1 MQYRLAL
8 FLVMILSSFS
18 TFTQERLIRGEVK
31 DAQTGEG
38 LIGANIYLK
47 DNPAYGTVTD
57 FDGNFELSVP
67 QATKVLVFSYTGY
80 QTLEEDIAGRDY
92 VVVSLSAGQLLQ
104 DVVIIG
110 YGTVKRED
118 ATGVVQ
124 SVNSESFNRGAITG
138 PQELLAGKIAGVA
151 ITSDGSPGGGAKI
164 RIRGESSLNASND
177 PLIVVDGVPLDN
189 SGLAGNRN
197 PLNIINPND
206 IESFTVLK
214 DASAAAIYGNRAS
227 GGVIIITTKKSK
239 LGQAFRLSY
248 NGNVSVQSRTR
259 SVPVLSADE
268 FRAFVSSDEF
278 QFRDKAV
285 SLLGDANTNWQDVVF
300 RDALATDHN
309 VSGSGSIG
317 LIPYRVSLG
326 YTNKNG
332 ILKTDNFNR
341 TTAAIN
347 LNPGFLDNR
356 LQINVGAKAMVSN
369 NHFADRGAIG
379 AALSFDPTQ
388 PILDPGNRFGGYT
401 TWTLPNGN
409 PNTLA
414 PANPLALLELKDDNS
429 TVRQYILNASADYRF
444 AKIPDLRANLNLGMD
459 ISRGE
464 GTIVIPNFASF
475 AFDEI
480 YGGGVDNS
488 YKQKKQNSLL
498 EFYLNYTKKLN
509 RHSFD
514 VMAGYSWQRFFE
526 SNSFRNSNTAGTPL
540 PSITIERNN
549 IDRELYLL
557 SLFTR
562 LNYSFDNR
570 YLLTL
575 SVRRDGTS
583 RFAPENRW
591 GYFPAAALAVKMIE
605 NDNSYLNSVKL
616 RAGVGLTGQQD
627 IGGNFYPY
635 IGQYQ
640 LSFSNAAYQFG
651 NDTILTLRPN
661 GYNSSLKW
669 EETVTYNIGTD
680 ISIMKNKLSASI
692 DAYQRNTRDLLN
704 FVPLP
709 ALSNLTNEG
718 DVNVGEMVSKGLELA
733 INYNVL
739 NSENVSW
746 NVSANFAYNISEIT
760 KLTIS
765 DDPDYIGI
773 RRGGIAGGVGSNI
786 QVHSVGFRPS
796 SFFVYEQLYDEAGK
810 LLEGKFRDQNSDG
823 VINDKDLVR
832 FKSPDPFWT
841 IGITSNLTIGNF
853 DFSFAGRANL
863 GNYIYNNIKTD
874 IGYIN
879 RIYATT
885 NYLNNVH
892 RSALDLNVFDQA
904 KLTFSD
910 HFVVNGSFFRM
921 DHITMGYNF
930 SKLLGRFFRVYA
942 TVQNP
947 FVITSY
953 DGLDPEIGNGIDN
966 NIYPRPRTLLFGLSV
981 DF

>member
-1 MQYRLAL
+1 MRYFCMLLFTAL
-8 FLVMILSSFS
+8 CVQS
-18 TFTQERLIRGEVK
+18 TVIAQERIVK
-31 DAQTGEG
+31 GKIIDALSGEG
-38 LIGANIYLK
+38 LIGANIFLK
-47 DNPAYGTVTD
+47 ENPAFGTITD
-57 FDGNFELSVP
+57 FDGNFELTVSSN
-67 QATKVLVFSYTGY
+67 TKILVFSYTGY
-80 QTLEEDIAGRDY
+80 QTLEQDITGRDFIS
-92 VVVSLSAGQLLQ
+92 VSLSAGQLLD
-104 DVVIIG
+104 DVIIIG
-110 YGTVKRED
+110 YGTVRRED

-124 SVNSESFNRGAITG
+124 SVSAESFNRGAITG

-177 PLIVVDGVPLDN
+177 PLIVVDGIPLDN
-189 SGLAGNRN
+189 AGLAGNRN

-239 LGQAFRLSY
+239 LGQPFRLSY

-259 SVPVLSADE
+259 SVPVLGAEE
-268 FRAFVSSDEF
+268 FRSFVSSDQF
-278 QFRDKAV
+278 QFSDRATP
-285 SLLGDANTNWQDVVF
+285 LMGDANTNWQDAIF
-300 RDALATDHN
+300 RDAFATDHSL
-309 VSGSGSIG
+309 SGAGSIG
-317 LIPYRVSLG
+317 VVPFRVSLG
-326 YTNKNG
+326 YTNKDG

-341 TTAAIN
+341 TTAAVN
-347 LNPGFLDNR
+347 LSPGLLDNR
-356 LQINVGAKAMVSN
+356 LQINLGAKAMISN

-388 PILDPGNRFGGYT
+388 PIFEEGNNFGGYR

-414 PANPLALLELKDDNS
+414 PANPLALLDLRDDNS
-429 TVRQYILNASADYRF
+429 TVNQYILNASADYRF
-444 AKIPDLRANLNLGMD
+444 EKIPELRANLNLGMD
-459 ISRGE
+459 ISNGE
-464 GTIVIPNFASF
+464 GTIIVPPFASF

-480 YGGGVDNS
+480 YGGGVDNW
-488 YKQKKQNSLL
+488 YRQEKQNSLL
-498 EFYLNYTKKLN
+498 EFYLNYTK
-509 RHSFD
+509 RFD
-514 VMAGYSWQRFFE
+514 KHNIDLMAGYSWQRFFE

-540 PSITIERNN
+540 PSITVERENL
-549 IDRELYLL
+549 DRELFLL

-562 LNYSFDNR
+562 LNYSFDNK

-583 RFAPENRW
+583 RFSPENRW
-591 GYFPAAALAVKMIE
+591 GYFPAAALAVKLIE
-605 NDNSYLNSVKL
+605 NDQRNFNSVKL

-635 IGQYQ
+635 LGQY
-640 LSFSNAAYQFG
+640 LIGFPNAAYQFG

-661 GYNSSLKW
+661 GYNRNLKW
-669 EETVTYNIGTD
+669 EETVTYNVGAD
-680 ISIMKNKLSASI
+680 ISIVKEKFSASI
-692 DAYQRNTRDLLN
+692 DAYQRQTKDLLN

-709 ALSNLTNEG
+709 ALSNLSNEG
-718 DVNVGEMVSKGLELA
+718 DVNIGEMVSKGVELA
-733 INYNVL
+733 LNYTVINNKKV
-739 NSENVSW
+739 NW

-810 LLEGKFRDQNSDG
+810 LLEGNFRDQNGDG
-823 VINDKDLVR
+823 IINDRDLVR
-832 FKSPDPFWT
+832 FQSPDPFWT
-841 IGITSNLTIGNF
+841 MGLTSNLSIGNF
-853 DFSFAGRANL
+853 DFSFAGRANI
-863 GNYIYNNIKTD
+863 GNYIYNNIQTD
-874 IGYIN
+874 MGYIN
-879 RIYATT
+879 RLYATT

-892 RSALDLNVFDQA
+892 RSALDLNVKDQA
-904 KLTFSD
+904 NLTFSD
-910 HFVVNGSFFRM
+910 HFVTNGSFFRM

-930 SKLLGRFFRVYA
+930 NNLLGRFFRLYA

-947 FVITSY
+947 FVITNY

-966 NIYPRPRTLLFGLSV
+966 NIYPRPRTILFGLSV